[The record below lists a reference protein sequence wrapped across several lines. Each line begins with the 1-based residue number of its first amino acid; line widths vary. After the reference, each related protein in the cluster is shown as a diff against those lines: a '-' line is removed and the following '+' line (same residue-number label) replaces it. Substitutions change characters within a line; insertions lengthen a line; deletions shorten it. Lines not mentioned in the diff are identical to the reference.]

1 MHEPTRTPASESAKT
16 IVEATTGDAD
26 AAVRLV
32 AMLAESLAA
41 QDFVKLLLGRYRGA
55 QPGLHDLKSV
65 ELRRVRLRGEDM
77 LSFVYHHA
85 TRDVTRNL
93 AFDDGVAAVRS
104 ALRDGFEHAHLLT
117 SEHDIQWSVSRKG
130 RQSLRRGKL
139 PKAATQAGPAPIPRE
154 PAADTADDTADD
166 TAGDTGDDTAGE
178 ARLVAHDR
186 AKRRYINP
194 KRAFLVELGV
204 TDAQA
209 RIIPAMAR
217 KWKQINKFVEIF
229 DHALGSSALAQ
240 QARLRVLDFGCGKG
254 YLTFAVHEH
263 LSRALAREAQVVG
276 VELRDDLV
284 RQCNGVAQRLSL
296 VGLAFEQGD
305 VRSYAPGTIDIMIA
319 LHACDTATD
328 HAIALGIRAGAAIIM
343 CSPCCHKE
351 LRPQM
356 RSPALLQPLLQHGIH
371 MAQEAEMVTDGLRAL
386 LLEVEGYAT
395 RVFEFVSLEHTS
407 KNKMIL
413 AVKRDLPIPREEL
426 LHQIAAIKA
435 FYGVREQ
442 CLETLLGANQCE
454 TMQAT
459 G

>member
-1 MHEPTRTPASESAKT
+1 MAEATAGNAESA
-16 IVEATTGDAD
+16 A
-26 AAVRLV
+26 RFV
-32 AMLAESLAA
+32 ALLAESLAA
-41 QDFVKLLLGRYRGA
+41 QGFVKLMLGRYRGA
-55 QPGLHDLKSV
+55 QLDLRDLKSV
-65 ELRRVRLRGEDM
+65 EVRRVSLRGEDM

-93 AFDDGVAAVRS
+93 AFDEGVAAVRH
-104 ALRDGFEHAHLLT
+104 ALHDGFEHAHLLT
-117 SEHDIQWSVSRKG
+117 RKHDIQWSVSRKG
-130 RQSLRRGKL
+130 RQTLRRGRL
-139 PKAATQAGPAPIPRE
+139 VKAVPQARPSPLTSDP
-154 PAADTADDTADD
+154 ADDTADETAD
-166 TAGDTGDDTAGE
+166 DAGDINAGE
-178 ARLVAHDR
+178 ARPVAHDR
-186 AKRRYINP
+186 AKRRVIDP
-194 KRAFLVELGV
+194 ERAFLVELGV

-229 DHALGSSALAQ
+229 DHALGSSPLAQ
-240 QARLRVLDFGCGKG
+240 QTRLRVLDFGCGKG
-254 YLTFAVHEH
+254 YLTFAMHEH

-284 RQCNGVAQRLSL
+284 RQCNGVVQRLCL
-296 VGLAFEQGD
+296 EGLSFEQGD
-305 VRSYAPGTIDIMIA
+305 VRSYAPGAIDVMIA

-356 RSPALLQPLLQHGIH
+356 RSPALLQPLLHHGIH

-386 LLEVEGYAT
+386 LLEAEGYAT

-413 AVKRDLPIPREEL
+413 AVKRDRPVPRDEL
-426 LHQIAAIKA
+426 RRQIAEIKA

-442 CLETLLGANQCE
+442 RLETLLDANQCE
-454 TMQAT
+454 TMQAA

>member
-1 MHEPTRTPASESAKT
+1 MHEPIRTTAKESAKT
-16 IVEATTGDAD
+16 TAEATAGDAE
-26 AAVRLV
+26 AAARFV

-41 QDFVKLLLGRYRGA
+41 QSFVKLLLGSYRGV
-55 QPGLHDLKSV
+55 QPGLRDLKSV
-65 ELRRVRLRGEDM
+65 ELRRVHLRGDDM

-93 AFDDGVAAVRS
+93 PFDEGVAAVRD
-104 ALRDGFEHAHLLT
+104 ALHNGFEHAHLLT
-117 SEHDIQWSVSRKG
+117 REHDIQWSVSRKG
-130 RQSLRRGKL
+130 RQTLRRGRL
-139 PKAATQAGPAPIPRE
+139 VKAAPQADPSPVTSDP
-154 PAADTADDTADD
+154 ADDTADE
-166 TAGDTGDDTAGE
+166 TADGTGDINAGE

-186 AKRRYINP
+186 AKRRYIDP
-194 KRAFLVELGV
+194 RRAFLAELGV

-229 DHALGSSALAQ
+229 DHALGSSPLAQ
-240 QARLRVLDFGCGKG
+240 QSRLRVLDFGCGKG

-284 RQCNGVAQRLSL
+284 RQCNGVVKRLEL
-296 VGLAFEQGD
+296 VGLSFEQGG
-305 VRSYAPGTIDIMIA
+305 VRSYTPGTIDIMIA

-328 HAIALGIRAGAAIIM
+328 HAIALGIRADAAIIM

-356 RSPALLQPLLQHGIH
+356 HSPALLQPLLQHGIH

-386 LLEVEGYAT
+386 LLEAEGYAT

-413 AVKRDLPIPREEL
+413 AVKRDRPMPRQEL
-426 LHQIAAIKA
+426 LRQITDIKS